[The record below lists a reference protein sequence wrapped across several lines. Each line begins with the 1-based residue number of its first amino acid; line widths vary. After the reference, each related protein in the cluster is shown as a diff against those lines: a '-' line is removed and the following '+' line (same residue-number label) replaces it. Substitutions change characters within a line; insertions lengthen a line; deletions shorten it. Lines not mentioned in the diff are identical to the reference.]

1 MSRICFYFLHHVLCK
16 HPLIYML
23 FISYPVQAVLK
34 KYIHCIYV
42 LCMRHREL
50 SSMQTRLKNG
60 AFALHL
66 FSRSGQ
72 LYVSPIPDSPIHCD
86 IIPISASPKVSTT
99 ARSVIFFTFSFS
111 LIQRDHAVDGGTMR
125 KKFAIQIVS

>member
-1 MSRICFYFLHHVLCK
+1 
-16 HPLIYML
+16 
-23 FISYPVQAVLK
+23 
-34 KYIHCIYV
+34 
-42 LCMRHREL
+42 MRHREL

-72 LYVSPIPDSPIHCD
+72 LHVSPIPDSPIHCD
-86 IIPISASPKVSTT
+86 IIPISASPKVSLVPMPTT

-111 LIQRDHAVDGGTMR
+111 LIQRDHAIDGGTKR
-125 KKFAIQIVS
+125 KKFAIQMVS